1 MRKVNFI
8 RERKWE
14 NEYYVDTFEV
24 DDSILYVE
32 AALRDAVNE
41 FLGTEEGIEAVKE
54 TMGGFN
60 WGDAINMVPDE
71 IWNKHGIYR
80 ANSGIEDIVVNQDEK
95 LCTGDEG
102 NEGDEEFE
110 DEVA

>member
-1 MRKVNFI
+1 MMKKVNLI

-14 NEYYVDTFEV
+14 NEFYVDTFEV

-32 AALRDAVNE
+32 DALREAVKE
-41 FLGTEEGIEAVKE
+41 FLGTDQGIEAVKE
-54 TMGGFN
+54 TMGDFN

-71 IWNKHGIYR
+71 IWNKHGIYPVS
-80 ANSGIEDIVVNQDEK
+80 SGIEDIVVNQDET

-102 NEGDEEFE
+102 HEETE

>member
-14 NEYYVDTFEV
+14 NEWYLDTFEV
-24 DDSILYVE
+24 EDSILNVE
-32 AALRDAVNE
+32 ASLREAVKE
-41 FLGTEEGIEAVKE
+41 FLGTEEGIEAVKQ
-54 TMGGFN
+54 TMADFN
-60 WGDAINMVPDE
+60 WGDAIQMVPDE

-80 ANSGIEDIVVNQDEK
+80 ANSVVEDIVVNQDET

-102 NEGDEEFE
+102 YEETE